1 MMSDM
6 KTMVRTEI
14 SVNGRSYYLA
24 PDQSAR
30 TLRTGMEAAVRAGG
44 GFVDFTEVGN
54 RIVNVLVTST
64 SQVVFTTETVQFDS
78 RDTGDLDVP
87 YGGLYDL

>member
-1 MMSDM
+1 MSDM

-24 PDQSAR
+24 QDQDAR
-30 TLRTGMEAAVRAGG
+30 SLRAGMEGAVRAGG
-44 GFVDFTEVGN
+44 GFVEFTEVGN
-54 RIVNVLVTST
+54 RVVSVIVTPA
-64 SQVVFTTETVQFDS
+64 SQVVFTTETVQFDE
-78 RDTGDLDVP
+78 RDTGDLGVP